1 MKKSNPFGLLI
12 HFERKTRLEPPL
24 RVGIFLASLYL
35 HPQPLRGVFGVATCK
50 PSPFN
55 EKRIAF
61 SYPFSLSGKR
71 DSSPL
76 RGQ

>member
-35 HPQPLRGVFGVATCK
+35 HPQPLEGVFGLLRA
-50 PSPFN
+50 
-55 EKRIAF
+55 
-61 SYPFSLSGKR
+61 SLIS
-71 DSSPL
+71 
-76 RGQ
+76 